1 MVCYLWKSHY
11 GLKHPPPPPPP
22 NAWFKK
28 FSATLLELGFVRC
41 ISVYCVFVKKT
52 PRGRVIL
59 IVYVDDMV
67 ISDSDE
73 DGIQKTKD
81 CLKSRLHIKDQGQL
95 QYFLGIED
103 LRNRQGIYP
112 SRKKLQ
118 PDEGELLE
126 DATRYRR
133 LVGKLIY

>member
-1 MVCYLWKSHY
+1 MPFFVEIYRSNLLVMLLMGSLVRCAIFDNLIMVSSITPH
-11 GLKHPPPPPPP
+11 
-22 NAWFKK
+22 AWFKK
-28 FSATLLELGFVRC
+28 FSATLLEFGFVRC

-52 PRGRVIL
+52 ARGCAISL
-59 IVYVDDMV
+59 VYVNDMV

-81 CLKSRLHIKDQGQL
+81 WLKSRLHIKDQGQL

-112 SRKKLQ
+112 SRKKC
-118 PDEGELLE
+118 D
-126 DATRYRR
+126 
-133 LVGKLIY
+133 